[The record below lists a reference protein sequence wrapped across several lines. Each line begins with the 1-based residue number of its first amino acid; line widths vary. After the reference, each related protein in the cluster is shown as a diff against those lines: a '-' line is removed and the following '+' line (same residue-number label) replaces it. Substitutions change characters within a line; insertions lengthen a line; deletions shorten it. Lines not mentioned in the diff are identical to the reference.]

1 MSFENYRFEIPEG
14 TVPAKCRGCGAQI
27 WWVKTKNDK
36 NVPCNE
42 DGSSHFSSCPQADKF
57 RGKGAPTGPSGGM
70 DRVKRL
76 ETMVEHLNERV
87 NALEGKTPKVAMP
100 KQERMAME
108 GDDALPF

>member
-42 DGSSHFSSCPQADKF
+42 DGSSHFSSCSEPRKQGAQGSAVGTPGGVDKI
-57 RGKGAPTGPSGGM
+57 
-70 DRVKRL
+70 KRL

-87 NALEGKTPKVAMP
+87 NVLEGKDAKPPVARQVP
-100 KQERMAME
+100 ME
-108 GDDALPF
+108 INDDHLPF